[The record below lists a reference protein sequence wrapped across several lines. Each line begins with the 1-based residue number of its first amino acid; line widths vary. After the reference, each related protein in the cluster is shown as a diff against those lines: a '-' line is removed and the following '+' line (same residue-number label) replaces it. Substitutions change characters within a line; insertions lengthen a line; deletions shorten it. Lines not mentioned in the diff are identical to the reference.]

1 MEPQAEHSDKS
12 SRQIDQHLTSRH
24 VMRQKSSLVLF
35 FNPLFAAL
43 MFFLECE
50 TFFLGTLAH
59 KNGGMSSRRDSR
71 EKEGKSDD
79 NEGEEVDGAC
89 ATREDERVE
98 ELEEASHGVDHEER
112 RVGRKER
119 REKKGVFKERFVN

>member
-1 MEPQAEHSDKS
+1 MEPQAGHSDKF
-12 SRQIDQHLTSRH
+12 
-24 VMRQKSSLVLF
+24 VLF

-79 NEGEEVDGAC
+79 NGGYEVEGAC
-89 ATREDERVE
+89 ATSEDERVE
-98 ELEEASHGVDHEER
+98 ELEEASHGVDHEVR

-119 REKKGVFKERFVN
+119 KEKKGVFKERFVN